1 MAAKIAARVIDRS
14 RAAGILIKDVDDNH
28 PFSAYINSMVG
39 FNIMDLDR
47 DFSFRPATALTI
59 EELST
64 MAESRQLRLPSRS
77 LVHIEALSKNAID
90 SNPQALV
97 TRAQFAEWIAAVITY
112 KKKWEKLAKELREGP
127 LAAN

>member
-1 MAAKIAARVIDRS
+1 MLKFSSLAATGTMTGDTDSLHFNPDKPISRQMAAKIAARVIDRS
-14 RAAGILIKDVDDNH
+14 RAAGILIKDVDENH

-64 MAESRQLRLPSRS
+64 MVRVASFACLPG
-77 LVHIEALSKNAID
+77 LWCI
-90 SNPQALV
+90 
-97 TRAQFAEWIAAVITY
+97 
-112 KKKWEKLAKELREGP
+112 
-127 LAAN
+127 